1 MGILSKLGFGAGA
14 RAASKNAK
22 RVEELHGQLIKYV
35 TERIDGN
42 DNVVGRGGSI
52 SLRDGQLLLFSSE
65 KILMRADVSAV
76 DASYLLSGDG
86 VVLTAPNLEDEGKTH
101 SYIAY
106 FVYYRK

>member
-1 MGILSKLGFGAGA
+1 MGIFSKLCFGKKA
-14 RAASKNAK
+14 RAASQNAK

-35 TERIDGN
+35 TERVDGN
-42 DNVVGRGGSI
+42 DSVVGRGGSI

-65 KILMRADVSAV
+65 KNLMRADASTV

-86 VVLTAPNLEDEGKTH
+86 VVLTAPNLEDNGKMH

>member
-1 MGILSKLGFGAGA
+1 MGFFSRLGFGAKA
-14 RAASKNAK
+14 RSSSKNEK
-22 RVEELHGQLIKYV
+22 RAEELHGQRIKYV
-35 TERIDGN
+35 TERVDGN

-65 KILMRADVSAV
+65 KILMRADVNTLE
-76 DASYLLSGDG
+76 ASYLLSGDG
-86 VVLTAPNLEDEGKTH
+86 VVLTAPNLEDGGQVH